1 MTQSSESDVP
11 KARPKRRWLRWVR
24 DILLILIVIGLVQ
37 WWQSRNLASDLAP
50 PLVGVMLDG
59 SPYQL
64 DPTEGPWLVH
74 FWAEWCPICRM
85 EQDSVAAIAEDY
97 PVITV
102 ATTSGTADEV
112 STFLNDQ
119 GVSMPVLMDE
129 DGVIARSWGV
139 NGVPAKFVVG
149 TDGRIQSATM
159 GYSPSIGMRLRLWL
173 AD

>member
-1 MTQSSESDVP
+1 M
-11 KARPKRRWLRWVR
+11 
-24 DILLILIVIGLVQ
+24 
-37 WWQSRNLASDLAP
+37 
-50 PLVGVMLDG
+50 
-59 SPYQL
+59 
-64 DPTEGPWLVH
+64 
-74 FWAEWCPICRM
+74 
-85 EQDSVAAIAEDY
+85 
-97 PVITV
+97 ITV

-159 GYSPSIGMRLRLWL
+159 GYSTGIGMRLRLWL